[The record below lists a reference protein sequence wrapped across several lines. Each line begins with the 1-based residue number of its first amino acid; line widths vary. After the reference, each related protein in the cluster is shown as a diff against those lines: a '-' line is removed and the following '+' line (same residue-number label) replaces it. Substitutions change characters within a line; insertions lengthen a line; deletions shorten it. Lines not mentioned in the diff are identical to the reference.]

1 MKNEIVLVTGA
12 SSGIGEACAR
22 LLSERGYTVVLSART
37 KKKLQAIERELTD
50 RGERALAISGDVT
63 KDNDARN
70 VINES
75 LKTFGAIHAIVHS
88 AGVFRMNRV
97 EATSPEE
104 FRQVLDTNL
113 TSLFYLLRH
122 LLPHMYKQQQ
132 GRIVAISSILGKEA
146 YPSESAYC
154 ASKWGLMGF
163 LKALREEAR
172 GHGVTVTAI
181 CPGATLT
188 PSWDSY
194 PKPLPEGK
202 LIEAGTVASAV
213 AFALEQPA
221 TTCVD
226 ELVITPAKGPM
237 EL

>member
-1 MKNEIVLVTGA
+1 MNNEIVLVTGA

-22 LLSERGYTVVLSART
+22 LLSERGYTVVLCART

-50 RGERALAISGDVT
+50 RGERALAIAGDVT

-104 FRQVLDTNL
+104 FRQLLDTNL

-122 LLPHMYKQQQ
+122 LLPHMYKQKR
-132 GRIVAISSILGKEA
+132 GRIVAISSILGKDA

-172 GHGVTVTAI
+172 ERGVTVTAI

-213 AFALEQPA
+213 AFALQQPPA
-221 TTCVD
+221 ACVD
-226 ELVITPAKGPM
+226 ELVITPAKGPI